1 MKNEKNTKKKK
12 KKKNNKKIISM
23 KMIFLE
29 LYRLGST
36 ISRKRCTS
44 RAYHACKSM
53 KEKEG
58 CSEADS
64 KKHARDAF
72 KKAGR
77 MYDTFP

>member
-1 MKNEKNTKKKK
+1 MNNEKKT
-12 KKKNNKKIISM
+12 KKNNNIINM
-23 KMIFLE
+23 KMIFRE
-29 LYRLGST
+29 LYRVGST
-36 ISRKRCTS
+36 ISRKRFTS
-44 RAYHACKSM
+44 RAYHACKSI
-53 KEKEG
+53 KEREG

>member
-1 MKNEKNTKKKK
+1 MKNEKKTKKK
-12 KKKNNKKIISM
+12 KKIISM
-23 KMIFLE
+23 KMIFRE
-29 LYRLGST
+29 LYRVGST
-36 ISRKRCTS
+36 ISQKRFTS
-44 RAYHACKSM
+44 RAYHACKSI

>member
-1 MKNEKNTKKKK
+1 MKNEKTTKTKKT
-12 KKKNNKKIISM
+12 KKIISM
-23 KMIFLE
+23 KMVFRE

-44 RAYHACKSM
+44 RAYHACKSI

>member
-1 MKNEKNTKKKK
+1 MKNEKNTKTKKT
-12 KKKNNKKIISM
+12 KKIISM
-23 KMIFLE
+23 KMVFRE

-44 RAYHACKSM
+44 RAYHACKSI